1 MNASY
6 EWLRAFVPFKLS
18 PTELRDMLTSRCAT
32 VDDLVSLRD
41 DLRDVVI
48 GRVVEAGRHPNS
60 DHLWLTKVDAGG
72 GTLRDVV
79 CGAANVTVNTLYP
92 FAPVGAVLPGGVKI
106 EKKKIR
112 GETSEGMLCS
122 AKELGLGQDE
132 EGIMALSLVAEPG
145 TRFLDAMPI
154 GDTRLVIDVLPNRPD
169 LLSHEG
175 LAREIAAATGG
186 TVNRPEIAEQK
197 PFVIR
202 THTVKA
208 TSGKVGDITVRL
220 EDTDG
225 CMRYA
230 GAVISGL
237 KVGPSPDW
245 LVQRLQ
251 SVGTRSINN
260 VVDVTNY
267 MLLGFGQPMHAFDL
281 QQIAHGT
288 VVVRKT
294 RGEELIK
301 TLDGVDRTLP
311 PGAVVIGD
319 AERAQGIAGIIGG
332 SGSEVSDTTTQI
344 FLEVAAFNPARIR
357 ATRRKLGIST
367 DASYRFERGVDVDA
381 IPGLVDYAVR
391 LILSLAGGV
400 PQGNPI
406 DLYPLPKRP
415 VPISMKLPRVAR
427 ILGEPVDA
435 QEVERNLRSV
445 GFRIAPEAKDV
456 LKVSPPSWRHDVHAD
471 VDLAEEVARLRGYD
485 TFSSELRPFRAS
497 AVPDSPLVAVTK
509 RVEERLV
516 GAGLNEVR
524 PMPFVTAGKGATVRV
539 TNPLAEDE
547 AFLRGDLLTT
557 LISRAEYNLARMQ
570 GNVRLFEIGTAF
582 FAGEE
587 PAPLPGPKRAAL
599 PREEMHVAAIV
610 MGQRSPTHF
619 TKPLPESYDDWD
631 LKYLAD
637 IVATAAFPSSAVK
650 LIPASGDTLWEI
662 SVDGHTVGEARRLTL
677 DAPVWAKPAFGL
689 ELNLEALEQGPAS
702 SKAYRAIP
710 ATPRAQ
716 VDLALL
722 APTSVTAAQIDAVIR
737 REAGDLLETL
747 TLFDEF
753 TGQGIPE
760 GSRSLAWALT
770 FRHPERTLMDKEV
783 QGRSEKIVKA
793 LEGELGVRQRT
804 A

>member
-6 EWLRAFVPFKLS
+6 EWLRTFVPFTLT
-18 PTELRDMLTSRCAT
+18 PAELRDLLTSRCAT
-32 VDDLVSLRD
+32 VDDLISLRE
-41 DLRDVVI
+41 DLRDIVI
-48 GRVVEAGRHPNS
+48 GRVVEAGKHPNS
-60 DHLWLTKVDAGG
+60 DHLWVTKVDAGG
-72 GTLRDVV
+72 GVLIDVV
-79 CGAANVTVNTLYP
+79 CGAPNVGVDTLYP

-106 EKKKIR
+106 EKRKIR

-122 AKELGLGQDE
+122 ARELGLGQDH
-132 EGIMALSLVAEPG
+132 EGIMALTIIAEPG
-145 TRFLDAMPI
+145 SKFLDAMPI

-186 TVNRPEIAEQK
+186 TVTRPEIAEEK

-208 TSGKVGDITVRL
+208 TSGKVGDVTVKL

-225 CMRYA
+225 CLRYA
-230 GAVISGL
+230 GAVVTGL

-245 LVQRLQ
+245 LVQRLEAAG
-251 SVGTRSINN
+251 SRSINN
-260 VVDVTNY
+260 VVDITNY

-281 QQIAHGT
+281 DKIARST

-319 AERAQGIAGIIGG
+319 AERAQAIAGIIGG
-332 SGSEVSDTTTQI
+332 SSSEVSESTTEI

-357 ATRRKLGIST
+357 ATRRALAIST
-367 DASYRFERGVDVDA
+367 DASYRFERGVDVEA
-381 IPGLVDYAVR
+381 IPALVDYAVR
-391 LILSLAGGV
+391 LILSMAGGN
-400 PQGNPI
+400 PQGSPI

-415 VPISMKLPRVAR
+415 QPISLRLLRVAR
-427 ILGEPVDA
+427 LLGEPVEA
-435 QEVERNLRSV
+435 NEVERNLRSV

-456 LKVSPPSWRHDVHAD
+456 FKISPPSWRHDVRTD
-471 VDLAEEVARLRGYD
+471 VDLAEEIARLRGYD
-485 TFSSELRPFRAS
+485 SFSSELRPFRPS
-497 AVPDSPLVAVTK
+497 AVPDSPLVPVTK
-509 RVEERLV
+509 RVQEALV
-516 GAGLNEVR
+516 GAGLLEVR
-524 PMPFVTAGKGATVRV
+524 PMPFVAEGKGATVRV

-557 LISRAEYNLARMQ
+557 LIARAEHNLAHMQ
-570 GNVRLFEIGTAF
+570 GNVRLFEVGTAF
-582 FAGEE
+582 FAGED
-587 PAPLPGPKRAAL
+587 PAKLAGPKSAAL
-599 PREEMHVAAIV
+599 PREEMHVAALV
-610 MGQRSPTHF
+610 MGQRAPTHF
-619 TKPLPESYDDWD
+619 TKAVQPSYDEWD
-631 LKYLAD
+631 IKYLAETA
-637 IVATAAFPSSAVK
+637 ATAAFPSAAVK
-650 LIPASGDTLWEI
+650 LLPSSGEILWEI
-662 SVDGHTVGEARRLTL
+662 SVAGKTVGVARRLKL

-689 ELNLEALEQGPAS
+689 EINLGAVEQSTAHN
-702 SKAYRAIP
+702 KAYRPIP
-710 ATPRAQ
+710 VTPRVQ
-716 VDLALL
+716 VDLALV
-722 APTSVTAAQIDAVIR
+722 AATSVTAAQIDEVIR
-737 REAGDLLETL
+737 REAGELLESL

-770 FRHPERTLMDKEV
+770 FRDPERTLKDKEV
-783 QGRSEKIVKA
+783 QGRTEKIVKA

-804 A
+804 S

>member
-6 EWLRAFVPFKLS
+6 EWLRAFVPFSLS
-18 PTELRDMLTSRCAT
+18 PTELRDLLTSRCAT
-32 VDDLVSLRD
+32 VDELIAHREDLGG
-41 DLRDVVI
+41 VVI
-48 GRVVEAGRHPNS
+48 GRVVESARHPNS
-60 DHLWLTKVDAGG
+60 DHLWVTKVDAGT
-72 GTLRDVV
+72 GTLLDVV
-79 CGAANVTVNTLYP
+79 CGAANVTVGTLYP

-106 EKKKIR
+106 EKRKIR

-122 AKELGLGQDE
+122 ARELGLGEDK
-132 EGIMALSLVAEPG
+132 EGIMALSIVAEPG
-145 TRFLDAMPI
+145 TKFLDAMPL

-186 TVNRPEIAEQK
+186 TVNRPEIAEEK

-202 THTVKA
+202 THTMKA
-208 TSGKVGDITVRL
+208 TSGKVGDVTVKL

-230 GAVISGL
+230 GAVLTGL

-245 LVQRLQ
+245 LVQRLHA
-251 SVGTRSINN
+251 VGARSINN

-281 QQIAHGT
+281 EKIARGT
-288 VVVRKT
+288 VVVRRT

-319 AERAQGIAGIIGG
+319 AERAQAIAGIIGG
-332 SGSEVSDTTTQI
+332 SGSEVSESTTEI

-381 IPGLVDYAVR
+381 IPALVDYAVR
-391 LILSLAGGV
+391 LILSVAGGI
-400 PQGNPI
+400 PQGNPV

-415 VPISMKLPRVAR
+415 VPISLKLPRVAR
-427 ILGEPVDA
+427 LLGEPVDTV
-435 QEVERNLRSV
+435 EVERSLRTV

-456 LKVSPPSWRHDVHAD
+456 IKVSPPSWRHDVRGEAD
-471 VDLAEEVARLRGYD
+471 VAEEIARLRGYD
-485 TFSSELRPFRAS
+485 TFSSELRPFRPS
-497 AVPDSPLVAVTK
+497 AVPDAPLVSVTK
-509 RVEERLV
+509 RVQEALV

-524 PMPFVTAGKGATVRV
+524 PMPFVAEGKGATVRV
-539 TNPLAEDE
+539 SNPLAEDE
-547 AFLRGDLLTT
+547 AFLRGDLLRT

-570 GNVRLFEIGTAF
+570 GNIRLFEIGTAF
-582 FAGEE
+582 FAGED
-587 PAPLPGPKRAAL
+587 PAVLKAAL
-599 PREEMHVAAIV
+599 PREEMHVGALV

-619 TKPLPESYDDWD
+619 TKAIQPSYDEWD
-631 LKYLAD
+631 IKYLAEMA
-637 IVATAAFPSSAVK
+637 ATAAFPSAVVK
-650 LIPASGDTLWEI
+650 MIPGTGETLWEI
-662 SVDGHTVGEARRLTL
+662 VVDGHPVGSARRLTI
-677 DAPVWAKPAFGL
+677 DAPIWAKPAFGL
-689 ELNLEALEQGPAS
+689 EINLEAIEQGAAQ
-702 SKAYRAIP
+702 SKAYKAIP
-710 ATPRAQ
+710 ATPRVQ

-722 APTSVTAAQIDAVIR
+722 APVRVTAAQIDDVIR
-737 REAGDLLETL
+737 KEAGELLESL

-753 TGQGIPE
+753 SGQGIPE

-770 FRHPERTLMDKEV
+770 FRHPERTLKDQEV
-783 QGRSEKIVKA
+783 QGRTAKIVAA

-804 A
+804 S

>member
-6 EWLRAFVPFKLS
+6 EWLRAFLPFKLS
-18 PTELRDMLTSRCAT
+18 PTELRDLLTSRCAT
-32 VDDLVSLRD
+32 VDDLISLRD
-41 DLRDVVI
+41 DLRDIVI

-60 DHLWLTKVDAGG
+60 DHLWVTKVDAGG
-72 GTLRDVV
+72 GSLVDVV
-79 CGAANVTVNTLYP
+79 CGAANVSVNTLYP

-106 EKKKIR
+106 EKRKIR
-112 GETSEGMLCS
+112 GENSEGMLCS
-122 AKELGLGQDE
+122 AKELGLGQDH

-186 TVNRPEIAEQK
+186 TVNRPEIAEPK

-208 TSGKVGDITVRL
+208 TSGKVGDVTVRL

-230 GAVISGL
+230 GAVITGL

-245 LVQRLQ
+245 LVQRVQ
-251 SVGTRSINN
+251 SVGSRSINN
-260 VVDVTNY
+260 VVDATNY

-281 QQIAHGT
+281 GQIAHST

-319 AERAQGIAGIIGG
+319 AERAQAIAGIIGG
-332 SGSEVSDTTTQI
+332 SGSEVSESTTAI

-367 DASYRFERGVDVDA
+367 DASYRFERGVDADA

-391 LILSLAGGV
+391 LILSVAGGN

-406 DLYPLPKRP
+406 DLYPLPRRP
-415 VPISMKLPRVAR
+415 VPISLKLLRVAR
-427 ILGEPVDA
+427 LLGEPVEA
-435 QEVERNLRSV
+435 TEVERNLRSV

-456 LKVSPPSWRHDVHAD
+456 LKVSPPSWRHDVNAD
-471 VDLAEEVARLRGYD
+471 VDLAEEIARLRGYD

-497 AVPDSPLVAVTK
+497 SVPDSPLVAVTK

-587 PAPLPGPKRAAL
+587 PAPLPGPKKAAL
-599 PREEMHVAAIV
+599 PREEMHVAALV

-619 TKPLPESYDDWD
+619 TKPLPESYDEWD

-637 IVATAAFPSSAVK
+637 IVATAAFPLGMVK

-662 SVDGHTVGEARRLTL
+662 SVDGHNVGEARRLTL

-689 ELNLEALEQGPAS
+689 EVNLEALDQAHGTR
-702 SKAYRAIP
+702 AYRAIP

-716 VDLALL
+716 VDLALM
-722 APTSVTAAQIDAVIR
+722 APISVTAAQIDAVIR
-737 REAGDLLETL
+737 REAGELLETL

-770 FRHPERTLMDKEV
+770 FRHPERTLLDKEV
-783 QGRSEKIVKA
+783 QGRTEKIVKA

>member
-6 EWLRAFVPFKLS
+6 EWLRAFVPFSLS
-18 PTELRDMLTSRCAT
+18 PTELRDLLTSRCAT
-32 VDDLVSLRD
+32 VDELIAHREDLGG
-41 DLRDVVI
+41 VVI
-48 GRVVEAGRHPNS
+48 GRVVESARHPNS
-60 DHLWLTKVDAGG
+60 DHLWVTKVDAGT
-72 GTLRDVV
+72 GTLLDVV
-79 CGAANVTVNTLYP
+79 CGAANVTVGTLYP

-106 EKKKIR
+106 EKRKIR

-122 AKELGLGQDE
+122 ARELGLGEDK
-132 EGIMALSLVAEPG
+132 EGIMALSIVAEPG
-145 TRFLDAMPI
+145 TKFLDAMPL

-186 TVNRPEIAEQK
+186 TVNRPEIAEEK

-202 THTVKA
+202 THTMKA
-208 TSGKVGDITVRL
+208 TSGKVGDVTVKL

-230 GAVISGL
+230 GAVLTGL

-245 LVQRLQ
+245 LVQRLHA
-251 SVGTRSINN
+251 VGARSINN

-281 QQIAHGT
+281 EKIARGT
-288 VVVRKT
+288 VVVRRT

-319 AERAQGIAGIIGG
+319 AERAQAIAGIIGG
-332 SGSEVSDTTTQI
+332 SGSEVSESTTEI

-381 IPGLVDYAVR
+381 IPALVDYAVR
-391 LILSLAGGV
+391 LILSVAGGI
-400 PQGNPI
+400 PQGNPV

-415 VPISMKLPRVAR
+415 VPISLKLPRVAR
-427 ILGEPVDA
+427 LLGEPVDTI
-435 QEVERNLRSV
+435 EVERSLRTV

-456 LKVSPPSWRHDVHAD
+456 IKVSPPSWRHDVRGEAD
-471 VDLAEEVARLRGYD
+471 VAEEIARLRGYD
-485 TFSSELRPFRAS
+485 TFSSELRPFRPS
-497 AVPDSPLVAVTK
+497 AVPDAPLVSVTK
-509 RVEERLV
+509 RVQEALV

-524 PMPFVTAGKGATVRV
+524 PMPFVAEGKGATVRV
-539 TNPLAEDE
+539 SNPLAEDE
-547 AFLRGDLLTT
+547 AFLRGDLLRT

-570 GNVRLFEIGTAF
+570 GNIRLFEIGTAF
-582 FAGEE
+582 FAGED
-587 PAPLPGPKRAAL
+587 PAVLKAAL
-599 PREEMHVAAIV
+599 PREEMHVGALV

-619 TKPLPESYDDWD
+619 TKAIQPSYDEWD
-631 LKYLAD
+631 IKYLAEMA
-637 IVATAAFPSSAVK
+637 ATAAFPSAVVK
-650 LIPASGDTLWEI
+650 MIPGTGETLWEI
-662 SVDGHTVGEARRLTL
+662 VVDGHPVGSAKRLTI
-677 DAPVWAKPAFGL
+677 DAPIWAKPAFGL
-689 ELNLEALEQGPAS
+689 EINLEAIEQGAAQ
-702 SKAYRAIP
+702 SKAYKAIP
-710 ATPRAQ
+710 ATPRVQ

-722 APTSVTAAQIDAVIR
+722 APIRVTAAQIDDVIR
-737 REAGDLLETL
+737 KEAGELLESL

-753 TGQGIPE
+753 SGQGIPE

-770 FRHPERTLMDKEV
+770 FRHPERTLKDQEV
-783 QGRSEKIVKA
+783 QGRTAKIVAA

-804 A
+804 S

>member
-6 EWLRAFVPFKLS
+6 EWLRTFVPFKLT
-18 PTELRDMLTSRCAT
+18 PAELRDLLTSRCAT
-32 VDDLVSLRD
+32 VDDLVSLRE

-72 GTLRDVV
+72 RTLVDVV
-79 CGAANVTVNTLYP
+79 CGAANVSVNTLYP

-106 EKKKIR
+106 EKRKIR

-122 AKELGLGQDE
+122 ARELGLGQDQ
-132 EGIMALSLVAEPG
+132 EGIMALTVVAEPG
-145 TRFLDAMPI
+145 TKFLDAMPI

-186 TVNRPEIAEQK
+186 TVTRPEIAEEK
-197 PFVIR
+197 PFIIR

-208 TSGKVGDITVRL
+208 TSGKVGDVTVKL

-225 CMRYA
+225 CLRYA
-230 GAVISGL
+230 GAVITGL
-237 KVGPSPDW
+237 KVGPSPPW
-245 LVQRLQ
+245 LVQRIEAAG
-251 SVGTRSINN
+251 SRSINN

-281 QQIAHGT
+281 DKIARST

-319 AERAQGIAGIIGG
+319 AERAQAIAGIIGG
-332 SGSEVSDTTTQI
+332 SGSEVSDETTEI

-357 ATRRKLGIST
+357 ASRRTLAIST

-391 LILSLAGGV
+391 LILSIAGGI
-400 PQGNPI
+400 PQGSPI

-415 VPISMKLPRVAR
+415 QPISLRLAR
-427 ILGEPVDA
+427 AARLLGEPVEA
-435 QEVERNLRSV
+435 TEVERNLRSV

-456 LKVSPPSWRHDVHAD
+456 FKISPPSWRHDVRTD

-485 TFSSELRPFRAS
+485 SFSSELRPFRAS
-497 AVPDSPLVAVTK
+497 AVPDSPLVAVC
-509 RVEERLV
+509 EREQEALV
-516 GAGLNEVR
+516 GAGLLEVR
-524 PMPFVTAGKGATVRV
+524 PMPFVAAGKGATVRV

-557 LISRAEYNLARMQ
+557 LIARAEHNLARMQ

-582 FAGEE
+582 FAVED
-587 PAPLPGPKRAAL
+587 PANLPGPKKAAL
-599 PREEMHVAAIV
+599 PREEMHVAALV
-610 MGQRSPTHF
+610 MGQRAPTHF
-619 TKPLPESYDDWD
+619 TKAVQPSYDEWD
-631 LKYLAD
+631 IKFLAET
-637 IVATAAFPSSAVK
+637 AAAAAFPAAAVK
-650 LIPASGDTLWEI
+650 LIPGSGEILWEI
-662 SVDGHTVGEARRLTL
+662 SVDGKTVGAARRLKL

-689 ELNLEALEQGPAS
+689 EINLEAVEQTTAR
-702 SKAYRAIP
+702 SKTYRPIP
-710 ATPRAQ
+710 VTPRVQ
-716 VDLALL
+716 VDLALV
-722 APTSVTAAQIDAVIR
+722 ASTSVTAAQIDVVIR
-737 REAGDLLETL
+737 REAGELLESL

-753 TGQGIPE
+753 IGQGIPD

-770 FRHPERTLMDKEV
+770 FRHPERTLKDKEV
-783 QGRSEKIVKA
+783 QERAETIVKA

-804 A
+804 S